1 MEARKVLVVTYY
13 WPPCG
18 GAGVQRWL
26 KFSKYMPAFGITPY
40 VVTVDPT
47 KATYPTR
54 DESLCSDVH
63 PDLKV
68 ITTNTLEPFGLYKS
82 LTGKKQVP
90 QGGFANQGKE
100 SKLQQFSKWIRGNL
114 FIPDARV
121 GWNFY
126 AAKACETAINK
137 EEIDTIITTGTPHS
151 THLVGLKMK
160 KELGT
165 WWLADFRDPWTDIYY
180 YPELKHTAWA
190 AKKDANLER
199 KVLEEADCITVV
211 SEAMKVLM
219 ASKSDKINPD
229 KIFVIANGFDERDFD
244 GINPLPQS
252 EEFVIAYVGT
262 LAPAY
267 PIDELIESLV
277 QLIKQGLKLRFDFT
291 GSIPTEKMEEIKQK
305 LGDKVLFRGH
315 QKHEKAL
322 QIMLSSHLLY
332 LAIPDVSNNEGIL
345 TGKLFEYLASGAAI
359 ACVGP
364 VAGNAAEILKECKA
378 GKCVNYGAV
387 DDLKN
392 VIVSYYKRWA
402 QGIAIRDAS
411 DEYLKY
417 SRKNLT
423 KELVR
428 LIP

>member
-1 MEARKVLVVTYY
+1 MDARKVIVVTYY
-13 WPPCG
+13 WPPGG

-26 KFSKYMPAFGITPY
+26 KFSKYMPQFGLQPLI
-40 VVTVDPT
+40 VTVDPE
-47 KATYPTR
+47 KATYPVR
-54 DESLCSDVH
+54 DESLLADVH
-63 PDLKV
+63 PDLTV
-68 ITTNTLEPFGLYKS
+68 IKTKTLEPYGLYKN

-100 SKLQQFSKWIRGNL
+100 SSIQQLSKWIRGNF

-121 GWNFY
+121 GWNYY
-126 AAKACETAINK
+126 ASKACEKAINE

-151 THLVGLKMK
+151 SHLVGLKMK

-180 YPELKHTAWA
+180 YPELKHTTWA
-190 AKKDANLER
+190 AKKDAKLER
-199 KVLEEADCITVV
+199 MVLEEADCITVV
-211 SEAMKVLM
+211 SEAMKELLIG
-219 ASKSDKINPD
+219 KSSRINPE
-229 KIFVIANGFDERDFD
+229 KIHVIANGFDERDFD
-244 GINPLPQS
+244 GISPLPQS
-252 EEFVIAYVGT
+252 EEFVISYVGT

-267 PIDELIESLV
+267 PIDELVEALV

-291 GSIPTEKMEEIKQK
+291 GSIPEQKKEFIKQQ
-305 LGDKVLFRGH
+305 LGEKVFFRGH
-315 QKHEKAL
+315 QSHEKAL

-332 LAIPDVSNNEGIL
+332 LAIPDVPKNEGIL

-364 VAGNAAEILKECKA
+364 VEGNASAILRDCKA
-378 GKCVNYGAV
+378 GKCVEYGAI

-392 VIVSYYKRWA
+392 VIVTYYKRWA
-402 QGIAIRDAS
+402 QGIPVREIS

-417 SRKNLT
+417 SRRNLT
-423 KELVR
+423 KELVK

>member
-1 MEARKVLVVTYY
+1 MDARKVLVVTYY
-13 WPPCG
+13 WPPGG

-26 KFSKYMPAFGITPY
+26 KFCKYMPAFGLQPY
-40 VVTVDPT
+40 VVTVDPS

-54 DESLCSDVH
+54 DESLCADVH
-63 PDLKV
+63 KDLKV
-68 ITTNTLEPFGLYKS
+68 ITTNTREPFGLYKS
-82 LTGKKQVP
+82 LTGKQQVP

-100 SKLQQFSKWIRGNL
+100 TLVQQFSKWIRGNF

-121 GWNFY
+121 GWNYF
-126 AAKACETAINK
+126 AAKACEQAIQS

-160 KELGT
+160 QEFGT

-190 AKKDANLER
+190 AKKDAALER
-199 KVLEEADCITVV
+199 MVLEEADCITVV
-211 SEAMKVLM
+211 SEAMKVLL
-219 ASKSDKINPD
+219 AAKSTKINPD
-229 KIFVIANGFDERDFD
+229 KIHVLANGFDERDFD
-244 GINPLPQS
+244 GIIPFPQS
-252 EEFVIAYVGT
+252 DEFVISYVGT

-267 PIDELIESLV
+267 PINELIDALE
-277 QLIKQGLKLRFDFT
+277 QLIQQGLKLRFDFT
-291 GSIPTEKMEEIKQK
+291 GSIPLDRKENIEKR
-305 LGDKVLFRGH
+305 LGNKVLFRGH
-315 QKHEKAL
+315 QSHEKAL

-332 LAIPDVSNNEGIL
+332 LAIPEVPNNEGIL

-364 VAGNAAEILKECKA
+364 TEGNASQILKECKA
-378 GKCVNYGAV
+378 GKCVNYNAV

-392 VIVSYYKRWA
+392 VIVGYYKRWA
-402 QGIAIRDAS
+402 QGLPVRESS
-411 DEYLKY
+411 DQHLQYA
-417 SRKNLT
+417 RRNLT
-423 KELVR
+423 KALVK